1 MNQVMS
7 VFLKDL
13 RHYWR
18 ETLAAIALLFAFGW
32 QEVRSWSQGGF
43 GAYAVGAGVSSAW
56 PSISG
61 LISGL
66 VGFLVPIVWL
76 LVIVRTIQGESLVG
90 DRQFWVTR
98 PFEWTKL
105 LAAKTL
111 FVLTF
116 VNLPLF
122 VLDVCLLK
130 AAGFAPRHHLIGL
143 LWMQL
148 MILIILI
155 LPAAALAT
163 VTASLAQFFLALLLV
178 LLYLICGVWF
188 SEQIPS
194 SSFGSSGSLTG
205 VLFIA
210 VCVAVILLQ
219 YARRKT
225 FASRLLIVG
234 FAIASLVLVAVTPYR
249 SLIAR
254 RFPQLSEGDQPP
266 FQLALVPDP
275 KPQPTDLPSERGAED
290 VLIFLPFAVSGI
302 APDSIVRLHGVLYEL
317 ESRDGFRWDSA
328 WKYQGV
334 FLFPDQKNTQLI
346 FQLKRGVYERMKS
359 SPVNLHMSLA
369 VTVYHDK
376 NRREFVVP
384 GGEFALADA
393 GVCSAEHRLTRS
405 LHCRAPLRRPSF
417 LLITADASRS
427 TCAIGNEQSPAEKG
441 AIARGWIS
449 NESSAPAE
457 PGINPLQEFSVGL
470 THWTDSP
477 QRSSTGICPGTP
489 VTLSNPEP
497 VRRLRTELSFKNV
510 ILEEYRIPSR

>member
-18 ETLAAIALLFAFGW
+18 ETLAAVALLSAFGW
-32 QEVRSWSQGGF
+32 QEVRSWSEGGL
-43 GAYAVGAGVSSAW
+43 GAYAVGYGVSSVW
-56 PSISG
+56 PP
-61 LISGL
+61 ISGL
-66 VGFLVPIVWL
+66 VGFLIPVVWL
-76 LVIVRTIQGESLVG
+76 FVIARAIQGESLVG

-116 VNLPLF
+116 INLPLF
-122 VLDVCLLK
+122 VLDVFLLK
-130 AAGFAPRHHLIGL
+130 AAGFAPQQYLTGL

-148 MILIILI
+148 TILIILV

-163 VTASLAQFFLALLLV
+163 VTASVAQFFLALLLV
-178 LLYLICGVWF
+178 LLYLIGGSWL

-194 SSFGSSGSLTG
+194 SRFGSSGSLTG
-205 VLFIA
+205 VFFIA
-210 VCVAVILLQ
+210 VCLAVILLQ

-234 FAIASLVLVAVTPYR
+234 FGIACIVLLAVTPYR
-249 SLIAR
+249 SLVAR

-266 FQLALVPDP
+266 FQLALVPDL

-302 APDSIVRLHGVLYEL
+302 APDSIVRLHGVLYEVQ
-317 ESRDGFRWDSA
+317 SRDGFRWDSG

-334 FLFPDQKNTQLI
+334 FLFPGQKNTQLI
-346 FQLKRGVYERMKS
+346 LQLKRGVYERMKS

-369 VTVYHDK
+369 VTVYEDK

-384 GGEFALADA
+384 SGDFALADA
-393 GVCSAEHRLTRS
+393 GVCSAEHRFTRS
-405 LHCRAPLRRPSF
+405 LYCRAPLRRPSF

-427 TCAIGNEQSPAEKG
+427 TCQSGDEQSPPEKG

-449 NESSAPAE
+449 DESSAPAE

-497 VRRLRTELSFKNV
+497 VRKLRTELSLRDFS
-510 ILEEYRIPSR
+510 LEEYRGPRR